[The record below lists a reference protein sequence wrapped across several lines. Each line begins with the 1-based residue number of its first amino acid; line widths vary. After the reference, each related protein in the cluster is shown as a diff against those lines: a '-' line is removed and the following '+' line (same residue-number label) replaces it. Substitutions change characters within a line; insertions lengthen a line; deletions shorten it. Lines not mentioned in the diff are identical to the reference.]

1 MQIIIKTLTGKC
13 QSLNFEPTNTIADV
27 KDVLRE
33 RECIDPGQIRLIY
46 SGKQMSDELTLN
58 DYKVVPGSTIHMVLQ
73 LRGG

>member
-1 MQIIIKTLTGKC
+1 MQIIIKTLTGKR

-27 KDVLRE
+27 KEVLRE
-33 RECIDPGQIRLIY
+33 RECIDAGQIRLIY
-46 SGKQMSDELTLN
+46 SGKQMNDELTLN